1 MIPRAIQASGI
12 GLLALCLLGAGASDW
27 PQWGRDGSRNM
38 VAPPHKTRDV
48 PASFEPGKMLDGE
61 ETVQMPSGSKA
72 AKSLRWVVKLG
83 SQSYGNPTVANGRVF
98 VGTNNASPRDPK
110 YKGDYSMV
118 MAFSDHTGDFLW
130 QLAVP
135 KLGAGKVSD
144 WEYLGIC
151 SSPAVQGD
159 VVYVVSSRGEVLA
172 LDVHGQAN
180 GNQGFADEA
189 QYVAGPGKPPIAQG
203 PHDGDILWKYDMRQD
218 LGVFPH
224 NVTSSSVLIMGS
236 RLVVATSNGVDWS
249 HKNVPAPFSPSLVVL
264 NRKTGALVAE
274 EASGISERLLHAGW
288 SSPATAKIKGKPA
301 ILYGAGDGLIYA
313 FSGKPSVDS
322 EGLKVIRELWR
333 VDANPKHYRT
343 RDGAPRPY
351 GRRDGPSEI
360 IASPVVHKGHVC
372 AVIGQD
378 PEHGTGAGAVT
389 CVRLKDGAIRWQNT
403 SVGRSISTLAISD
416 GVVFA
421 ADLMGFLYAIDFASG
436 ADLWKHDTGARL
448 WSSPVVADGKVI
460 IGNEDGTLV
469 SLKAGREKKV
479 LGEVTLHAPIY
490 GSVIVAGDTLYVPTQ
505 SHLYAVRGARR

>member
-1 MIPRAIQASGI
+1 MMQRATTSIALGC
-12 GLLALCLLGAGASDW
+12 LALCLIGAGGADW

-38 VAPPHKTRDV
+38 VAPPHEARSV
-48 PASFEPGKMLDGE
+48 PATFEPGTMLDGE
-61 ETVQMPSGSKA
+61 ETVQLPAGSKA
-72 AKSLRWVVKLG
+72 AESLRWVAKLG
-83 SQSYGNPTVANGRVF
+83 SQSYGNPTVADGRVF

-118 MAFSDHTGDFLW
+118 MAFSDATGDFLW

-151 SSPAVQGD
+151 SSPAVQGK

-172 LDVHGQAN
+172 LDVEGLAN
-180 GNQGFADEA
+180 GNQGFKGEA
-189 QYVAGPGKPPIAQG
+189 QYVAGPGKAPIPQG
-203 PHDGDILWKYDMRQD
+203 PRDGDILWKYDMRKD

-224 NVTSSSVLIMGS
+224 NVTSSSVLIVGDL
-236 RLVVATSNGVDWS
+236 LVVATSNGVDWS
-249 HKNVPAPFSPSLVVL
+249 HKNVPAPFSPSLIVL
-264 NRKTGALVAE
+264 SRMTGKLVAE

-288 SSPATAKIKGKPA
+288 SSPAMAKIKGKPA
-301 ILYGAGDGLIYA
+301 IVYGAGDGFVYA
-313 FSGKPSVDS
+313 FQGKPSVDS
-322 EGLKVIRELWR
+322 EGLKVIPELWR

-343 RDGAPRPY
+343 RDGTPRPY

-360 IASPVVHKGHVC
+360 IASPVVHGEDAC

-389 CVRLKDGAIRWQNT
+389 CVRLQDGSVRWQNT

-416 GVVFA
+416 GIVFA
-421 ADLMGFLYAIDFASG
+421 ADLTGFVYAIDLASG

-448 WSSPVVADGKVI
+448 WSSPVVADGKVF
-460 IGNEDGTLV
+460 IGNEDGTLLA
-469 SLKAGREKKV
+469 LKAGREKKV

-490 GSVIVAGDTLYVPTQ
+490 GSVIVAGETLYVPTQ
-505 SHLYAVRGARR
+505 SHLYAVRGAKP